1 MNRRQFS
8 ATLSG
13 LAAGIATLPASGAS
27 HAPAY
32 PQKLIKP
39 PRLRQGAMVG
49 LVMPS
54 GVTDDAH
61 IEKCHRQLEA
71 LGFRVKPGKNIRA
84 AYGGYAGSVQERLD
98 DLHDMFGD
106 REVSAIW
113 AGRGGS
119 GASALLPGLHYDL
132 IRRNPK
138 ILIGYS
144 DITALHLAIYRR
156 AGLVTFHGPVASST
170 PTDYTVTQMQA
181 VLMNPRPE
189 TTIYMSIENQR
200 RADTQPAFAMRTIRS
215 GVAEGRLVGGNLSVL
230 AALIGTPYA
239 AELRNHL
246 LFLEDVSEAPYRVD
260 RMLTQ
265 LDQAQGLKNAAGSM
279 LGVFTR
285 GDTPKGDKSLTMDE
299 VINDH
304 FARLP
309 APSVY
314 GFSFGHIP
322 HQFTIPMGIRAR
334 LDTETQTLTL
344 LESAVSD

>member
-1 MNRRQFS
+1 MNRREFS
-8 ATLSG
+8 AAIAG
-13 LAAGIATLPASGAS
+13 LAGAVTLPGA
-27 HAPAY
+27 HAGNGLVTGAR
-32 PQKLIKP
+32 LIKP
-39 PRLRQGAMVG
+39 PRLKPGALIG
-49 LVMPS
+49 LIMPS

-71 LGFRVKPGKNIRA
+71 LGFRVKDGKNIRA
-84 AYGGYAGSVQERLD
+84 AWGGYAGSIKDRLD
-98 DLHDMFGD
+98 DLHAMFED

-119 GASALLPGLHYDL
+119 GAGALLPGIRYDL

-156 AGLVTFHGPVASST
+156 AGLVTFHGPVASSS

-181 VLMNPRPE
+181 VLMHPRPE

-200 RADTQPAFAMRTIRS
+200 RAETQPAFTMRTLRP
-215 GVAEGRLVGGNLSVL
+215 GVAEGPLVGGNLSVL

-239 AELRNHL
+239 AQLRNHL

-260 RMLTQ
+260 RLLTQ
-265 LDQAQGLKNAAGSM
+265 LDQAEGLKNAAGSM

-285 GDTPKGDKSLTMDE
+285 GDAPKGDKSLSME
-299 VINDH
+299 QVIDHH
-304 FARLP
+304 FASLKAP
-309 APSVY
+309 AVY
-314 GFSFGHIP
+314 GYSVGHIP

-334 LDTETQTLTL
+334 LDTEAQTLTL
-344 LESAVSD
+344 LESAVSG

>member
-1 MNRRQFS
+1 MNRRDFS
-8 ATLSG
+8 AALAGLAG
-13 LAAGIATLPASGAS
+13 LAALPSALA
-27 HAPAY
+27 APA
-32 PQKLIKP
+32 PVRRLIKP
-39 PRLRQGAMVG
+39 PRLKPGALIG
-49 LVMPS
+49 LIMPS
-54 GVTDDAH
+54 GVTDEAH

-71 LGFRVKPGKNIRA
+71 LGFRVKDGRNIRA
-84 AYGGYAGSVQERLD
+84 AWGGYAGSVKERLA
-98 DLHDMFGD
+98 DLHDMFED
-106 REVSAIW
+106 REVAAIW

-119 GASALLPGLHYDL
+119 GASALLPGIRYDL

-144 DITALHLAIYRR
+144 DITALHLALYRH
-156 AGLVTFHGPVASST
+156 AGLVTFHGPVASSS

-200 RADTQPAFAMRTIRS
+200 RAETQPAFAMRTIRP
-215 GVAEGRLVGGNLSVL
+215 GIAEGRLTGGNLSVL

-239 AELRNHL
+239 ATLRNHL

-265 LDQAQGLKNAAGSM
+265 LDQAAGLNNAAGCV

-285 GDTPKGDKSLTMDE
+285 GDSPKGDRSLTME
-299 VINDH
+299 QVIDHH
-304 FARLP
+304 FAPLKG
-309 APSVY
+309 PSLY
-314 GFSFGHIP
+314 GGSFGHIP

-334 LDTETQTLTL
+334 LDTEAQTLTL
-344 LESAVSD
+344 LESAVSG